1 MATRSAQPSA
11 RHTMLVGISAALIG
25 FTSSAVVVLEGL
37 RAVGA
42 TPQQATVGLMTLCVL
57 MGALCIGMSR
67 RYRLPITF
75 AWSTPGAAVLIA
87 AGTAAGGWAS
97 AIGAF
102 LICGVLLTLTALI
115 PGLGALIGRIPAPIA
130 QAMLAGVLLTICLGP
145 VQNFGSSP
153 AMIGALV
160 ATWLLLQRFA
170 ARWATPAVFALAMIL
185 IAVTTVTR
193 GDPISVHAPQLTWTL
208 PSFSLAAALNVAL
221 PLYLVTVAAQHI
233 PGVAVISSYGHRVP
247 WRPVLLAS
255 GLGTT
260 AGAIFGA
267 HAVNLA
273 AITAAPAASP
283 EAHADPARRW
293 VAAATT
299 GWTYLAL
306 TPFVPLFV
314 GLAQAAPDGVVG
326 TVAAVGLLSTLGG
339 ALIAAVAE
347 EKLRIPALIT
357 FVVAASAVVIA
368 GVSSM
373 LWALIGGIVAHLVLS
388 PRPAGGHENRPP
400 DVS

>member
-1 MATRSAQPSA
+1 MAIGSTEPGL
-11 RHTMLVGISAALIG
+11 RHTVLVGVSAALIG

-42 TPQQATVGLMTLCVL
+42 TPHQATVGLMALCVL
-57 MGALCIGMSR
+57 MGALCIGMSH

-115 PGLGALIGRIPAPIA
+115 PGLGTLIGRIPTPIA

-153 AMIGALV
+153 ALIGILV
-160 ATWLLLQRFA
+160 VTWLVLQRFA
-170 ARWATPAVFALAMIL
+170 ARWATPAAFALAMIL
-185 IAVTTVTR
+185 IAVTAAAG
-193 GDPISVHAPQLTWTL
+193 GDAISVSTPRLDWAL
-208 PSFSLAAALNVAL
+208 PSFSLAATLNIAL

-260 AGAIFGA
+260 AGAMFGA

-299 GWTYLAL
+299 GWTYLVL
-306 TPFVPLFV
+306 TPFVPVFV

-326 TVAAVGLLSTLGG
+326 TVAAVGLLGTLGG
-339 ALIAAVAE
+339 AMIAAVADE
-347 EKLRIPALIT
+347 QLRIPAVIT
-357 FVVAASAVVIA
+357 FIVAASSVVIA

-373 LWALIGGIVAHLVLS
+373 FWALVCGIVAHVILS
-388 PRPAGGHENRPP
+388 PRRGARNPTG
-400 DVS
+400 